1 MTLRGVLCIVRHV
14 ARKTTP
20 PLSCYL
26 TRFLYLHRGVG
37 RRAAGGLGDRAD
49 VRTEVEEAEAVAL
62 PEHVQYEAARHRHP
76 LAEEHE
82 VVQVAHGRLDVGSAW
97 SGDGRRERSQRL
109 CTQGAAAPPPRLS
122 PRRPGGEGSAL
133 SLSAREGSPEHAGGP
148 LEQKVAAWVAA
159 RHVCDRAAVQKRN
172 CTADHTRWKARV
184 LS

>member
-1 MTLRGVLCIVRHV
+1 MHSAPRCQEDY
-14 ARKTTP
+14 AP
-20 PLSCYL
+20 PLVLPHSLL
-26 TRFLYLHRGVG
+26 TIYLHRGVG
-37 RRAAGGLGDRAD
+37 RRAAGTGGLGDRAD

-109 CTQGAAAPPPRLS
+109 YTQGAAAPPPRLC